1 MFSNRSAVFNTT
13 TWFSQDIGFS
23 QILGLVPLD
32 SFFPVIQRLCIIL
45 ADAIA
50 SSHQQLRM
58 ILFLPGSLP
67 NLFFVDLR
75 WWPLWVVKF
84 DFPLSFWLTFL
95 QHLRNIS
102 IMSCGG
108 DLHLFFFCF
117 LCFFA
122 LKGMNTIYLWQL
134 VSWKLA
140 VFQIFSSIRPW
151 SSGQLSPTESQA

>member
-1 MFSNRSAVFNTT
+1 MFSNCSAVFNTT
-13 TWFSQDIGFS
+13 TWFSQDMGFS

-32 SFFPVIQRLCIIL
+32 SVFPVIQRLCIIL
-45 ADAIA
+45 ADAIV

-58 ILFLPGSLP
+58 ILFPPGFLP
-67 NLFFVDLR
+67 NLFFVDLW

-95 QHLRNIS
+95 QHLGNIR

-108 DLHLFFFCF
+108 DLHLFCLGFCF
-117 LCFFA
+117 CFVLFFFA

-134 VSWKLA
+134 VSWKSA
-140 VFQIFSSIRPW
+140 VFQIFL
-151 SSGQLSPTESQA
+151 Q